1 MRASQFAA
9 CAAAFLCL
17 PFTSVV
23 GQDGL
28 EDELKALVQSMN
40 RFVEVLERQEQKRAT
55 ESGLRRVGLAVQ
67 ILDIRARQQESLQKE
82 LRSLEDQE
90 QRTLGY
96 IASNETKMENLKKQI
111 SESVDE
117 TKRQE
122 LEANKNDIV
131 VYLEIN
137 KKRLQHYAQRRVD
150 LENRLIEGERLTAEV
165 EDIVESWLEDSQS
178 RPSSQR
184 GE

>member
-9 CAAAFLCL
+9 CAAAFVCL
-17 PFTSVV
+17 PFTSVI

-40 RFVEVLERQEQKRAT
+40 RFVEVLEKQERS

-90 QRTLGY
+90 QRTNGY
-96 IASNETKMENLKKQI
+96 IASNETKMESLKKQI

-117 TKRQE
+117 TNRLE